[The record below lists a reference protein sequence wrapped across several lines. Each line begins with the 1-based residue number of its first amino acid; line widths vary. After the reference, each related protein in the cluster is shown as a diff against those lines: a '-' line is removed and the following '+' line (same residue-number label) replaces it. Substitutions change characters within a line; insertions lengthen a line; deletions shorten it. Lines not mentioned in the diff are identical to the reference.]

1 MLAKSLAKS
10 RRRAV
15 NAGSLSAK
23 YSAFDLRFWNRR
35 EWSLSSLGN
44 ACGDDAWSDCL
55 SFPDPVAAA
64 LFYFD
69 CFICIKKKKNLLE
82 RKMINEKL

>member
-1 MLAKSLAKS
+1 VLAKSLAKS

-44 ACGDDAWSDCL
+44 ASGDDAWCDGL
-55 SFPDPVAAA
+55 SFPAAAA

-69 CFICIKKKKNLLE
+69 CFVCIKKKKNLLE